1 MQTQAEDQA
10 VATWSLVTVGGR
22 AVAIARTGSSWSV
35 VAHGAETVSA
45 SLDDAL
51 RRALA

>member
-1 MQTQAEDQA
+1 MGTKAEEQA
-10 VATWSLVTVGGR
+10 VVTWSLVTVGGR
-22 AVAIARTGSSWSV
+22 AVAIARTGSRWSV
-35 VAHGAETVSA
+35 VARGAETVSA